1 MKKILALMLSAG
13 FMLPLAACGSNGG
26 SLEEALVSEDW
37 QAVMDY
43 STRPERTIVF
53 REDGT
58 GTMTSSNGY
67 GGDILWEISDESTV
81 DVEYSTNETVRNY
94 TFEYTNEAD
103 SIRLTDHDQHMIF
116 VPAENYESETEA
128 VKAEMLES
136 AQELDWESAYQIK
149 LDNEAKFQEEYVG
162 QIWKWTAR
170 VFEIGDGY
178 CKMANEASSF
188 GGANNAIYV
197 YMSNSDLANLHD
209 GDEITVVGIFDE
221 YSDKL
226 NNAFVVGGM

>member
-1 MKKILALMLSAG
+1 MKKILPLILAAALMLS
-13 FMLPLAACGSNGG
+13 LAACGSGG
-26 SLEEALVSEDW
+26 SLEDTLVSEDW

-81 DVEYSTNETVRNY
+81 NVEYSTDETVRNY
-94 TFEYTNEAD
+94 TFEYTNESD

-116 VPAENYESETEA
+116 VPAENYEVETEA

-136 AQELDWESAYQIK
+136 AQELDWDAAYDVL
-149 LDNEAKFQEEYVG
+149 LDNEARYEEEYYGRV
-162 QIWKWTAR
+162 WKWTAQ
-170 VFEIGDGY
+170 VFEIGSSY
-178 CKMANEASSF
+178 CQMANTSSGL
-188 GGANNAIYV
+188 GGAHNSMYV
-197 YMSNSDLANLHD
+197 YMSSGDLAKLNR
-209 GDEITVVGIFDE
+209 GDEVTVVGILYYE
-221 YSDKL
+221 RL
-226 NNAFVVGGM
+226 NNAFVVE

>member
-1 MKKILALMLSAG
+1 MKKLLALMLSAG

-26 SLEEALVSEDW
+26 SLEETLVSEDW

-94 TFEYTNEAD
+94 TFEYTNDSD

-136 AQELDWESAYQIK
+136 AQELDWESAYQLK

-170 VFEIGDGY
+170 VFEIGKGY
-178 CKMANEASSF
+178 CKMANEASNF

-226 NNAFVVGGM
+226 NNAFVVE

>member
-13 FMLPLAACGSNGG
+13 LMVPLAACGSNGG
-26 SLEEALVSEDW
+26 SLEETLVSGDW

-81 DVEYSTNETVRNY
+81 DVEYSTDKTVKNY

-136 AQELDWESAYQIK
+136 AQELDWENAYQLK

-197 YMSNSDLANLHD
+197 YMSNNDLANLYD
-209 GDEITVVGIFDE
+209 GDEITVIGIFDE

-226 NNAFVVGGM
+226 NNAFVVE

>member
-1 MKKILALMLSAG
+1 MKKLLALMLSVA
-13 FMLPLAACGSNGG
+13 FMVPLAACGSNGG
-26 SLEEALVSEDW
+26 SLEETLISEDW

-43 STRPERTIVF
+43 STRPGRTIVF

-58 GTMTSSNGY
+58 GTMMSSNGY
-67 GGDILWEISDESTV
+67 GGDILWEISDGSTV
-81 DVEYSTNETVRNY
+81 DVEYSTDETVRNY
-94 TFEYTNEAD
+94 TFEYTNESD

-136 AQELDWESAYQIK
+136 AQELDWENAYQLK

-170 VFEIGDGY
+170 VFEIGNGY
-178 CKMANEASSF
+178 CKMANEVSNL

-197 YMSNSDLANLHD
+197 YMSNNDLANLYD

-226 NNAFVVGGM
+226 NNAFVVE

>member
-26 SLEEALVSEDW
+26 SLEETLVSEDW

-67 GGDILWEISDESTV
+67 GGDILWEISDGSTV

-103 SIRLTDHDQHMIF
+103 SVRLTDHDQHMIF

-170 VFEIGDGY
+170 VFEIGKGY
-178 CKMANEASSF
+178 CKMANEASNF

-226 NNAFVVGGM
+226 NNAFVVE

>member
-1 MKKILALMLSAG
+1 MCRIPLMLSAG
-13 FMLPLAACGSNGG
+13 FMVPLAACGSNGG
-26 SLEEALVSEDW
+26 SLKEALVSEDW

-53 REDGT
+53 RFFGT

-81 DVEYSTNETVRNY
+81 DVEYSTDKTVKNY

-226 NNAFVVGGM
+226 NNAFVVE

>member
-1 MKKILALMLSAG
+1 MKKLLALMLSTA
-13 FMLPLAACGSNGG
+13 FMVSLAPCGSNGG
-26 SLEEALVSEDW
+26 SLEDTLVSEDW
-37 QAVMDY
+37 KAVMDY
-43 STRPERTIVF
+43 SLTPEHTIIF

-58 GTMTSSNGY
+58 GTMASSNGY
-67 GGDILWEISDESTV
+67 GGDIVWETSDGSTV
-81 DVEYSTNETVRNY
+81 NVEYSTDETVKNY
-94 TFEYTNEAD
+94 TFEYTNESD

-116 VPAENYESETEA
+116 VPAENYGSETEA

-188 GGANNAIYV
+188 GGADNAIYV

-226 NNAFVVGGM
+226 NNSFVVGEM

>member
-1 MKKILALMLSAG
+1 MKKPLALMLSAA
-13 FMLPLAACGSNGG
+13 FMVSLAACGSGG
-26 SLEEALVSEDW
+26 SLEDTLVSEDW

-43 STRPERTIVF
+43 SLTPEHTIVF

-58 GTMTSSNGY
+58 GTMTSSNGS
-67 GGDILWEISDESTV
+67 GGDIVWETSDGSTV
-81 DVEYSTNETVRNY
+81 NVEYSTDKTVKNY

-103 SIRLTDHDQHMIF
+103 SIRLTDHGQHMIF

-136 AQELDWESAYQIK
+136 AQALDWESAYQIK

-170 VFEIGDGY
+170 IFEIGDGY
-178 CKMANEASSF
+178 CKMANEASSL

-197 YMSNSDLANLHD
+197 YMSNSDLANLHN

-221 YSDKL
+221 YSEKL
-226 NNAFVVGGM
+226 NNAFVVGGT

>member
-26 SLEEALVSEDW
+26 SLEETLVSEDW

-197 YMSNSDLANLHD
+197 YMSNSYLANLHA

-221 YSDKL
+221 YSNKL
-226 NNAFVVGGM
+226 NNAFVVE